1 MQASDQHHPGFWR
14 RYVFSTDHKTIAKQ
28 YLITGLV
35 MAVVGGWLTQGM
47 RTQLAWPY
55 VDVPGF
61 GLIAPER
68 FNALVTMHGTIMVFW
83 VAMPILLGA
92 FGNFLIPLMLG
103 ARDMAFPRLNMTSYW
118 TFFLSTVVLLTSF
131 FVEAGPA
138 AGGWTSYPPLS
149 VRPGYTGVHLGTDL
163 WILAVALEFAS
174 MLMGGVNY
182 LTTTINMRAQG
193 MRMMD
198 LPIVIWMQL
207 AAAVLFMLSVGP
219 LISGA
224 VMLLLDRNLGSGF
237 FDPAK
242 GGDPL
247 LFQHLFWFFGHP
259 EVYVIL
265 LPGIGIV
272 TEVLTSHSRKTLFG
286 YKMIVWAVI
295 SAGLLSFVVWAHHQF
310 LSGMDPRLALPFAL
324 TTILISVPF
333 AVVLFSMIAT
343 LWQASIRYTTA
354 MLFAVATVAMFLIGG
369 TTGIFLGAATAD
381 IYFHDTYFVVAHF
394 HYTLFPSTI
403 LAMFAGIYHWFP
415 KMFGRMM
422 NERLGVVHFWTTLLF
437 FNLTFIP
444 QFILGIAGHP
454 RRVADPLQYDLLLVD
469 MQPYNIVSTVGA
481 IGLFVSQILFVLGF
495 FQAMLRGRR
504 ATQNPWEAT
513 TIEWLAP
520 SPPGHGNFA
529 GEVVALRGPYEYSA
543 PDEREDWLPQGQ
555 IVGSPQT
562 VDAATPSTGGAS

>member
-1 MQASDQHHPGFWR
+1 MSEQSGFWS

-28 YLITGLV
+28 YLITGLI
-35 MAVVGGWLTQGM
+35 MAVLGGWLAQGM
-47 RTQLAWPY
+47 RAQIAWPY
-55 VDVPGF
+55 TDVPGF
-61 GLIAPER
+61 GLIEPGR

-92 FGNFLIPLMLG
+92 FGNFLIPLMIG
-103 ARDMAFPRLNMTSYW
+103 ARDMAFPKLNMLSYW
-118 TFFLSTVVLLTSF
+118 TFFTSTVVLVASF
-131 FVEAGPA
+131 FVDAGPA

-149 VRPGYTGVHLGTDL
+149 ADPGYTGVHLGTDL

-182 LTTTINMRAQG
+182 LTTTVNMRAPG

-198 LPIVIWMQL
+198 LPIVVWMQL
-207 AAAVLFMLSVGP
+207 SAAVLFMLSVGP

-265 LPGIGIV
+265 LPGIGMV
-272 TEVLTSHSRKTLFG
+272 AEVMTSCARKTLFG
-286 YKMIVWAVI
+286 YRMIVISVI
-295 SAGLLSFVVWAHHQF
+295 AAGLLSFIVWAHHQF
-310 LSGMDPRLALPFAL
+310 VSGLDPRLALPFAL

-333 AVVLFSMIAT
+333 AVVLFSLIAT
-343 LWQASIRYTTA
+343 LWRASIRYTPA
-354 MLFAVATVAMFLIGG
+354 MLFAVSTVAMFLIGG
-369 TTGIFLGAATAD
+369 TTGIFLGAAAAD

-394 HYTLFPSTI
+394 HYTLFPATI
-403 LAMFAGIYHWFP
+403 LGMLTGIYHWFP
-415 KMFGRMM
+415 KMFGRML
-422 NERLGVVHFWTTLLF
+422 NETLGKVHFWLTILF

-444 QFILGIAGHP
+444 QFVLGIAGHP
-454 RRVADPLQYDLLLVD
+454 RRVADPLQYDLLLRD
-469 MQPYNIVSTVGA
+469 MQSYNIVSTVGA
-481 IGLFVSQILFVLGF
+481 IGLFSVQILFIVNF
-495 FQAMLRGRR
+495 FLSMLRGR
-504 ATQNPWEAT
+504 AAEANPWQAT
-513 TIEWLAP
+513 TVEWLTP

-529 GEVVALRGPYEYSA
+529 GEVVAVRGPYEYS
-543 PDEREDWLPQGQ
+543 PPGEDTDWLPQGELQ
-555 IVGSPQT
+555 PAMHS
-562 VDAATPSTGGAS
+562 ATSR